1 MCQDPEVVRHVAEAL
16 RIDRHLLG
24 KLAVRNSR
32 DIAHGP
38 ESTIAAVDG
47 EAAARAWV
55 AGWTEGWESGDA
67 EKIAALYT
75 ADAVF
80 RSYPFREPEKSARD
94 YARRAFADEELV
106 ECRFGEPVV
115 AGDRAAVEYWAVLSA
130 GGDEE
135 TLAGIALVRFGPGGK
150 VRRAARLLVDG
161 ARPPPAELLE
171 HVLRVLDRA

>member
-1 MCQDPEVVRHVAEAL
+1 M
-16 RIDRHLLG
+16 
-24 KLAVRNSR
+24 
-32 DIAHGP
+32 
-38 ESTIAAVDG
+38 DG

-67 EKIAALYT
+67 EEIAALYT

-135 TLAGIALVRFGPGGK
+135 ALAGIALVRFGPGGK
-150 VRRAARLLVDG
+150 VLEQRDYWSMEPGR
-161 ARPPPAELLE
+161 RPPNF
-171 HVLRVLDRA
+171 